1 MVQLGC
7 LEKRT
12 LFLRSINLQLL
23 GEGIDEGS
31 LIRQHFIHF
40 FQSPHLIFL
49 SFIKEV
55 CQWGC
60 REVGEIGKLGTY
72 LFDCYDV

>member
-1 MVQLGC
+1 M
-7 LEKRT
+7 
-12 LFLRSINLQLL
+12 
-23 GEGIDEGS
+23 DEGS